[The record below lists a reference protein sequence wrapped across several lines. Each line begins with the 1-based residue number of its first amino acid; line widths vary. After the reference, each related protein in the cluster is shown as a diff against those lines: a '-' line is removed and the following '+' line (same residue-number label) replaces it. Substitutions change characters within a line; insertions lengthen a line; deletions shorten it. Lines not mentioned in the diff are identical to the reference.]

1 MVCIHP
7 TPARALA
14 SGIVQ
19 EMWLDGALRTPMLEP
34 SPPTITI
41 AMAAKGHSLR
51 DRQISALKKLLSL
64 NDNINEDDAETAQTN
79 GGALGPAG
87 SIIASDGDPLW
98 KVLVFDD
105 LGRDVIS
112 SVLRVSDL
120 RALGITM
127 HMHIGSSRHAIPDV
141 PVIYLVEPTAQNLQ
155 NITNDLQKGLY
166 SPAYL
171 NFLSSIPR
179 PLLEDFAEQTI
190 AAGTSESIAKL
201 MDQYLNFI
209 VAEPDL
215 FNLGMQR
222 DHTYWALNSAA
233 TKDEELDRVVDRIV
247 SGLFSVIVTMGVIP
261 IIRCPKGAAAEMISA
276 KLDRKLRDHIL
287 NSKENLFSSSA
298 RPASA
303 TGTPTSRPVLIILDR
318 NVDLIPMLSH
328 SWTYQSLV
336 HDVLNMKLNRITIET
351 PIDENNPAKGTTKK
365 AYDLTASDFFW
376 SKNAAVPFPQVAEDI
391 DAELTRYKEDAAAV
405 TKKTGVT
412 DLEDLQ
418 NDTSASAQHLKA
430 AITLLPELRER
441 KAVLD
446 MHMNILA
453 ALLTGI
459 KNRQLDN
466 FFQIEEGVMKQTKPQ
481 IMELIKDSTK
491 GDESVDK
498 LRLFVIWYLST
509 EQEVSRTEWEGFEK
523 ALAEAGADTTS
534 LPYIRQVRAT
544 TKMTQLTTISN
555 PATNQAAASD
565 LFGRFSSISN
575 RLTDRLKETGVP
587 TGLSSN
593 FESLIGGIK
602 NFLPANR
609 DLTIT
614 KIVESIMDPSTA
626 ASSAIAKTENY
637 LYFDPR
643 SANARGTMPP
653 PSSIRSGAGG
663 SGAPGG
669 LPGQNMGQT
678 PGTGASFGQRR
689 QGFSEA
695 VVFTVGG
702 GSMDEYG
709 NLQEWVARTGGDR
722 ARRRVVYGST
732 EMLNADE
739 FIKQE
744 LERLGKE
751 VAS

>member
-1 MVCIHP
+1 
-7 TPARALA
+7 
-14 SGIVQ
+14 
-19 EMWLDGALRTPMLEP
+19 
-34 SPPTITI
+34 
-41 AMAAKGHSLR
+41 MAAKGHSLR

-64 NDNINEDDAETAQTN
+64 NDNIDENETDTTQAN

-87 SIIASDGDPLW
+87 SIITSDGDPLW

-127 HMHIGSSRHAIPDV
+127 HMHIRASRHAIPDV
-141 PVIYLVEPTAQNLQ
+141 PVIYLVEPTPQNLQ
-155 NITNDLQKGLY
+155 NITSDLQKGLY
-166 SPAYL
+166 NPAYL

-190 AAGTSESIAKL
+190 TAGTSESIAKL

-233 TKDEELDRVVDRIV
+233 TNDEELDRVVDRIV

-287 NSKENLFSSSA
+287 NSKENLFSSNT
-298 RPASA
+298 RPASSA
-303 TGTPTSRPVLIILDR
+303 GTPTSRPVLIILDR

-376 SKNAAVPFPQVAEDI
+376 AKNAAVPFPQVAEDI

-466 FFQIEEGVMKQTKPQ
+466 FFQVEEGVMKQTKAQ
-481 IMELIKDSTK
+481 VMELLKDSTK
-491 GDESVDK
+491 GDQPVDK

-509 EQEVSRTEWEGFEK
+509 EQDVTRAEWEGFEK
-523 ALAEAGADTTS
+523 ALTEAGADTTS

-555 PATNQAAASD
+555 PQTNQAASSD

-614 KIVESIMDPSTA
+614 KIVESVMDPSAA

-653 PSSIRSGAGG
+653 PSSIRAGAGG
-663 SGAPGG
+663 SSGAPGG
-669 LPGQNMGQT
+669 LPGQNVGGQAA
-678 PGTGASFGQRR
+678 GTGASFGQRR

-695 VVFTVGG
+695 IVFTVGG

-744 LERLGKE
+744 LDRLGKE